1 MSLST
6 LRTSKVCKP
15 RQTKLCGRKD
25 CKTCFERSVA
35 HHAPERSK
43 HWSKKN
49 GEVEPWAVCHSS
61 AHPKRWFDCDVCP
74 HSFDAS
80 PSNVCRNHSWCP
92 YCANKKLCECNT
104 CFQKS
109 FAYHHPNRSRC
120 WSKKNTVTPDLVLK
134 ASNTTYLFDCDVC
147 GHEFSMTPNEINN
160 QGQWCP
166 YCCVPSIKICGD
178 KGCDH
183 CFKKSFAYHAPE
195 QSKCWS
201 DKNTMA
207 PWAVLYGSKTK
218 RIFNCDVCH
227 HKFKL
232 CPNSIT
238 AQGQWCQ
245 YCNGHK
251 LCTKKCDICFNKS
264 FASHKRS
271 QYWST
276 KNKTSPRHVTKCC
289 NERYLFNCDVCLHEF
304 WMRPNDIVSQD
315 QWCPKCQFCPSC
327 GLWRTCLGRLCR
339 YCKPKN
345 INKEY
350 TKTKEYQVVKFL
362 KDALPDLPFTHN
374 KSVGKECTDG
384 HLFPDI
390 RYDCTLH
397 NREDDT
403 YTPYFLIV
411 EVDEFQHRGA
421 SYKCDQQRMYDIV
434 AKLGAPCIFIR
445 YNPDTKEKD
454 SLKKLALRVKNNAA
468 VKSPVW
474 DDTSGL
480 KVIYLFY
487 NSKKTPPLNT

>member
-1 MSLST
+1 
-6 LRTSKVCKP
+6 
-15 RQTKLCGRKD
+15 
-25 CKTCFERSVA
+25 VA
-35 HHAPERSK
+35 HHAPERCK

-61 AHPKRWFDCDVCP
+61 THPKRWFDCDGCP

-80 PSNVCRNHSWCP
+80 PGNVCGNHSWCP
-92 YCANKKLCECNT
+92 YCGNQRLCECDICFEKSFAGHHPNQSKCWSKKNIVT
-104 CFQKS
+104 PELVFKSSRVAYLFDCDVCGHEFPMTPGQISSHGHWCPYCGNQRLCECDICFEKSFAGHHPNQSKCWSKKNIVTPELVFKSSGVAYLFDCDVCGHEFPMTPNNINNHGYWCPYCANQRLCRCDICFQKS
-109 FAYHHPNRSRC
+109 FAGHHPVRSRC
-120 WSKKNTVTPDLVLK
+120 WSKKNTVTPELVFK
-134 ASNTTYLFDCDVC
+134 SSSIAYLFDCDVC
-147 GHEFSMTPNEINN
+147 GHEFPMTPTQINN
-160 QGQWCP
+160 QG
-166 YCCVPSIKICGD
+166 
-178 KGCDH
+178 
-183 CFKKSFAYHAPE
+183 
-195 QSKCWS
+195 
-201 DKNTMA
+201 
-207 PWAVLYGSKTK
+207 
-218 RIFNCDVCH
+218 
-227 HKFKL
+227 
-232 CPNSIT
+232 
-238 AQGQWCQ
+238 
-245 YCNGHK
+245 
-251 LCTKKCDICFNKS
+251 
-264 FASHKRS
+264 
-271 QYWST
+271 
-276 KNKTSPRHVTKCC
+276 
-289 NERYLFNCDVCLHEF
+289 
-304 WMRPNDIVSQD
+304 

-345 INKEY
+345 INKQY

-362 KDALPDLPFTHN
+362 KDALPELPFTHN
-374 KSVGKECTDG
+374 KSVGKECTNG